1 MFKTKIITLLTDFG
15 LSDVYVGV
23 LKGAIAQINPQ
34 LTIVDLTHQIPPQNI
49 AAGRFCLMTAYPYFP
64 AGTVHIAV
72 VDPGVGSSRR
82 GVAVKCAN
90 CVLVGPD
97 NGLFSGVLSHES
109 AMPTAGYTYAAVE
122 LSNPQYWRTS
132 QPSSTFH
139 GRDIFATVG
148 AHLAS
153 GVPLEELGR
162 AIDPDS
168 LVRSP
173 IPACTPTTNCVDGC
187 IQYIDY
193 FGNLITNIPG
203 TLVAGKS
210 WSVAIARSKLSSE
223 SDRDFVIPSGTSYS
237 SAESGN
243 LIALVGSHGWVEI
256 AVFRGNAQAF
266 LGIDW
271 WAKVEVKIHDNIILD
286 AALQSSE
293 PETKQPKSGK

>member
-1 MFKTKIITLLTDFG
+1 MFKTRIITLLTDFG

-34 LTIVDLTHQIPPQNI
+34 LTIIDLTHQISPQNI
-49 AAGRFCLMTAYPYFP
+49 AAGRFCLMNAYPYFP
-64 AGTVHIAV
+64 PGTVHIAV

-82 GVAVKCAN
+82 GVAVECAN
-90 CVLVGPD
+90 FVLVGPD
-97 NGLFSGVLSHES
+97 NGLFSGVLSQES
-109 AMPTAGYTYAAVE
+109 AMPTAGYPYAAVE
-122 LSNPQYWRTS
+122 LTNPEYWRTS

-148 AHLAS
+148 AHIAN
-153 GVPLEELGR
+153 GVPLQELGQ

-168 LVRSP
+168 LVQLP
-173 IPACTPTTNCVDGC
+173 IPACTLTADGVDGC

-203 TLVAGKS
+203 NLVAGKS
-210 WSVAIARSKLSSE
+210 WYVAIARSTLSRE
-223 SDRDFVIPSGTSYS
+223 SDLEFVIPSGTSYS
-237 SAESGN
+237 SSESGN
-243 LIALVGSHGWVEI
+243 LIALVGSHSWVEI

-271 WAKVEVKIHDNIILD
+271 GAKVKVNFN
-286 AALQSSE
+286 
-293 PETKQPKSGK
+293 PV